1 MANFFINR
9 PIVSIVLS
17 ILTLLLGV
25 VVIRGLS
32 IEQYPFLAPPNIRV
46 TATYPGASAEAVEQ
60 SVAAPIEQEVNGVDR
75 MIYMKS
81 SNTSDGRM
89 LLDVNFEV
97 GTDQD
102 TANVL
107 TQNRVSTAAARL
119 PAEVNQQGV
128 TVKKQSP
135 SILMVISL
143 YSPKDAY
150 DANFLINYC
159 GINLRDQILRIP
171 GIAQVDLFGGT
182 DYGMRIWFK
191 PDMMAKLGLV
201 PADIISAIK
210 EQNLQAPAG
219 KIGGAPTPKDQEFTE
234 TVSAPGRLVTT
245 EEFENIIIRQT
256 ATGAVVKI
264 KDIGHVELGS
274 QDYNSFGR
282 LDGKPGGA
290 MAVYLL
296 PGANQLKAAETI
308 YETMEHAKTLFPP
321 DMDYKI
327 VYDTTP
333 AVEASIHEIL
343 KTFVEALILVTL
355 VVFIFLQNLR
365 ATIIPL
371 LTIPVSLIGTFIF
384 FPVLGFSVNTLSM
397 FGLVLAIGIVVDDAI
412 VVVEAVIHHLEHGMK
427 PKEATVQAMKE
438 VSGPVIGIALIL
450 SAVFVPVAL
459 LGGLVGSMY
468 KQFALTIAISVLLS
482 AFNALTLTPALCAL
496 MLKEP
501 KPARGPLG
509 IFFRGFNKIFE
520 VTTNGYVNVAR
531 LLVRRS
537 IITIAIVAGVVLGAM
552 FFAKRIP
559 AGFIPDE
566 DQGILGVSVQL
577 PNGASLARTSE
588 VLVKVEQILA
598 KTEGIE
604 SFQTIG
610 GYGVVTNTY
619 QPNYGSLFARLH
631 PWEER
636 HGQELHVKGI
646 MTKLQREFANIPE
659 AVVFPFN
666 IPTLSGFGAASGFNF
681 LIQDR
686 SGSMSVEQMG
696 EQAAKF
702 LAAARERPELGNVF
716 TSFDPN
722 YPQVRV
728 DLNREKART
737 LGVPVNE
744 VFQAMSAAMGGA
756 FVNDF
761 NRFGRLYRVYVQAE
775 SESRLKSDDIGKIY
789 VRSKTTNEMVP
800 LSTLVSVKDNAGTEL
815 TTRFNLL
822 RSVELQGAPARGYTS
837 GQALA
842 ALEQVFEQTMPKEM
856 SFAYSSL
863 SYQEK
868 IAPPPAPTFILAI
881 VVVFLLLAAMYESW
895 RLPWAVLLG
904 SPLVALGA
912 LFGVWLFGYDN
923 NVYVQIGLV
932 MLIGLAAKN
941 AILIVEFA
949 KAKHEE
955 GKSLEDSAL
964 TSARLRFR
972 PILMTAFAF
981 ILGVVPLMKASG
993 AGAGAQNV
1001 MGTGVFWGMLIAT
1014 ALGVFIIPGNF
1025 TFIEGLG
1032 RRRRLEAA
1040 AVTPA
1045 EASLDHA
1052 AHPAMQTEAGVGDL
1066 LTPPPPLTATAGD
1079 GAHGS
1084 TTMTAKAG
1092 GEHV

>member
-1 MANFFINR
+1 MANFFIRR
-9 PIVSIVLS
+9 PIVAIVIS
-17 ILTLLLGV
+17 ILTVLLGV
-25 VVIRGLS
+25 ITIKGLS

-60 SVAAPIEQEVNGVDR
+60 SVATPIEQEVNGVDR
-75 MIYMKS
+75 LIYMKS

-97 GTDQD
+97 GMDQD
-102 TANVL
+102 IANVL
-107 TQNRVSTAAARL
+107 TQNRVSSAEARL
-119 PAEVNQQGV
+119 PQEVIQQGV

-135 SILMVISL
+135 SILMVISV

-159 GINLRDQILRIP
+159 GINLRDQLLRIP
-171 GIAQVDLFGGT
+171 GVAQVDLFGGT
-182 DYGMRIWFK
+182 DYGMRIWIL
-191 PDMMAKLGLV
+191 PDRLAKLGLT
-201 PADIISAIK
+201 PADVISAVK

-219 KIGGAPTPKDQEFTE
+219 KVGAAPTPKDQQFTN
-234 TVSAPGRLVTT
+234 TISAPGRLVTP
-245 EEFENIIIRQT
+245 EEFENIIVRQS
-256 ATGAVVKI
+256 ATGEVVRI
-264 KDIGHVELGS
+264 KDVGRAELGS

-282 LDGKPGGA
+282 LNGKPGGA

-308 YETMEHAKTLFPP
+308 YATMERAKALFPP

-355 VVFIFLQNLR
+355 VVFIFLQNIR

-412 VVVEAVIHHLEHGMK
+412 VVVEAVIHHLEHGK
-427 PKEATVQAMKE
+427 APKEATIQAMEE
-438 VSGPVIGIALIL
+438 VSAPVIGIALIL

-482 AFNALTLTPALCAL
+482 AFNALSLTPALCAL
-496 MLKEP
+496 LLKAP
-501 KPARGPLG
+501 RPMRGPLG
-509 IFFRGFNKIFE
+509 IFFRGFNKVFE
-520 VTTNGYVNVAR
+520 VSTTGYVSVSR
-531 LLVRRS
+531 LLVRRG
-537 IITIAIVAGVVLGAM
+537 ILTIGIVAVVAVGAGL
-552 FFAKRIP
+552 FARVIP

-566 DQGILGVSVQL
+566 DQGIFGVNVQL
-577 PNGASLARTSE
+577 PPGASLERTSA
-588 VLVKVEQILA
+588 VLKKVEEILA
-598 KTEGIE
+598 KTDGID
-604 SFQTIG
+604 SFQAIG
-610 GYGVVTNTY
+610 GYGLVTNTY
-619 QPNYGSLFARLH
+619 QPNYGSLFVRLK

-636 HGQELHVKGI
+636 KGDALHVKGI
-646 MTKLQREFANIPE
+646 MAGLQRQFAAIPE
-659 AVVFPFN
+659 AIIFPFN
-666 IPTLSGFGAASGFNF
+666 IPTLAGFGAASGFNF
-681 LIQDR
+681 LLQDR
-686 SGSMSVEQMG
+686 SGSMTVQDLG
-696 EQAAKF
+696 AQTRKF
-702 LAAARERPELGNVF
+702 LEAGRQRPELGNLF

-722 YPQVRV
+722 YPQVKV
-728 DLNREKART
+728 DLDREKART
-737 LGVPVNE
+737 LGIPVND
-744 VFQAMSAAMGGA
+744 VFQAMSAALGGA
-756 FVNDF
+756 YVNDF
-761 NRFGRLYRVYVQAE
+761 NRFGRLYRVYVQADA
-775 SESRLKSDDIGKIY
+775 SARLKAEDIGKVY
-789 VRSKTTNEMVP
+789 VRSKTTNQMIP
-800 LSTLVSVKDNAGTEL
+800 LSTLLSIKDIAGTEL

-822 RSVELQGAPARGYTS
+822 RSVEIQGAPARGYTS

-842 ALEQVFEQTMPKEM
+842 ALEQVFAETMPKEM
-856 SFAYSSL
+856 GFAYSSL

-868 IAPPPAPTFILAI
+868 IAPPAGPTFIMAI
-881 VVVFLLLAAMYESW
+881 VCVFLLLAALYESW

-912 LFGVWLFGYDN
+912 FFGVWLMGYDN

-955 GKSLEDSAL
+955 GKTLEEAAL
-964 TSARLRFR
+964 ESARLRFR

-981 ILGVVPLMKASG
+981 ILGVVPLMLASG

-1014 ALGVFIIPGNF
+1014 GLGVFIIPGNY
-1025 TFIEGLG
+1025 TFVEGLG
-1032 RRRRLEAA
+1032 RRRTPRPVTAA
-1040 AVTPA
+1040 PVP
-1045 EASLDHA
+1045 
-1052 AHPAMQTEAGVGDL
+1052 
-1066 LTPPPPLTATAGD
+1066 ATANPHK
-1079 GAHGS
+1079 GAH
-1084 TTMTAKAG
+1084 
-1092 GEHV
+1092 

>member
-1 MANFFINR
+1 M
-9 PIVSIVLS
+9 
-17 ILTLLLGV
+17 TLLLGV

-46 TATYPGASAEAVEQ
+46 TATFPGASAEAVEQ
-60 SVAAPIEQEVNGVDR
+60 SVATPIEQEVNGVDR
-75 MIYMKS
+75 MIYLKS

-107 TQNRVSTAAARL
+107 TQNRVSTAEARL

-150 DANFLINYC
+150 DANFLVNYC

-182 DYGMRIWFK
+182 DYGMRIWIK
-191 PDMMAKLGLV
+191 PDKLAKLGLT
-201 PADIISAIK
+201 PADVIGAIK

-219 KIGGAPTPKDQEFTE
+219 KIGAPPTPQGQELTQ
-234 TVSAPGRLVTT
+234 TLSAPGRLVTP
-245 EEFENIIIRQT
+245 EEFDEIIIRQS
-256 ATGAVVKI
+256 ATGAVVRL
-264 KDIGHVELGS
+264 KDIGRAEMGS

-282 LDGKPGGA
+282 LNGKPGGA

-308 YETMEHAKTLFPP
+308 YETMKHAKTIFPP

-333 AVEASIHEIL
+333 AVEASIEAIL
-343 KTFVEALILVTL
+343 HTFIEALVLVIL
-355 VVFIFLQNLR
+355 VVFIFLQNIR
-365 ATIIPL
+365 ATIIPV

-384 FPVLGFSVNTLSM
+384 FPLLGFSINTLSM

-412 VVVEAVIHHLEHGMK
+412 VVVEAVIHHLEHGLS
-427 PKEATVQAMKE
+427 PKEATFKAMAE
-438 VSGPVIGIALIL
+438 VSAPVIGIALIL

-459 LGGLVGSMY
+459 LAGLVGSMY

-482 AFNALTLTPALCAL
+482 AFNALTLTPALCA
-496 MLKEP
+496 MLLRPP
-501 KPARGPLG
+501 KPMRGPLG
-509 IFFRGFNKIFE
+509 IFFRGFNKVFD
-520 VTTNGYVNVAR
+520 VTTKGYVNTSR
-531 LLVRRS
+531 LLVRRGFLTIV
-537 IITIAIVAGVVLGAM
+537 IIGGVIVGAG
-552 FFAKRIP
+552 FFARQIP
-559 AGFIPDE
+559 TGFIPDE
-566 DQGILGVSVQL
+566 DQGIFGVSVQL
-577 PNGASLARTSE
+577 PPGASLARTSE
-588 VLVKVEQILA
+588 VLKQVEEILG

-604 SFQTIG
+604 SYQTVG

-619 QPNYGSLFARLH
+619 QTNYGSIFARLK

-636 HGQELHVKGI
+636 HGEALHVKGI
-646 MTKLQREFANIPE
+646 MAKLQSQFAAIPE
-659 AVVFPFN
+659 AVIFPFN
-666 IPTLSGFGAASGFNF
+666 IPTLAGFGAASGFNF

-686 SGSMSVEQMG
+686 SGAMSVQQLGDETQ
-696 EQAAKF
+696 KF
-702 LAAARERPELGNVF
+702 LQVARERPELGTVF
-716 TSFDPN
+716 TSFDPS
-722 YPQVRV
+722 YPQVKV
-728 DLNREKART
+728 DLDREKART

-744 VFQAMSAAMGGA
+744 VFQAMSTAMGGT

-775 SESRLKSDDIGKIY
+775 SETRLKASDIGNIF
-789 VRSKTTNEMVP
+789 VRSKTTGEMIP
-800 LSTLVSVKDNAGTEL
+800 LSTLVSVKDIAGTEL
-815 TTRFNLL
+815 TARFNLL
-822 RSVELQGAPARGYTS
+822 RSVEIQGSPARGYTS

-842 ALEQVFEQTMPKEM
+842 ALEDVFAKTMPKEM
-856 SFAYSSL
+856 GFAYSSL

-868 IAPPPAPTFILAI
+868 IAPASAPTLILAL
-881 VVVFLLLAAMYESW
+881 VCVFLLLAAMYESW

-912 LFGVWLFGYDN
+912 FFGVWLMGYDN
-923 NVYVQIGLV
+923 NVYVQVGLV

-955 GKSLEDSAL
+955 GMSLEDAAL
-964 TSARLRFR
+964 LSARLRFR

-1001 MGTGVFWGMLIAT
+1001 MGTGVFWGMLVAT
-1014 ALGVFIIPGNF
+1014 FLGVFIIPGNY

-1032 RRRRLEAA
+1032 RKRRATVEDIPPNGEMATHTTLDAELLNSEAPEMNLA
-1040 AVTPA
+1040 KQEPVEEEPYPVVTVPV
-1045 EASLDHA
+1045 DRK
-1052 AHPAMQTEAGVGDL
+1052 G
-1066 LTPPPPLTATAGD
+1066 
-1079 GAHGS
+1079 
-1084 TTMTAKAG
+1084 
-1092 GEHV
+1092 

>member
-1 MANFFINR
+1 MSNFFIRR
-9 PIVSIVLS
+9 PIVAIVIS
-17 ILTLLLGV
+17 ILTVMLGAITLRRLAV
-25 VVIRGLS
+25 
-32 IEQYPFLAPPNIRV
+32 EQYPFLAPPNIRV
-46 TATYPGASAEAVEQ
+46 TATYPGASAVAVEQ
-60 SVAAPIEQEVNGVDR
+60 SVATPIEQEVNGVDR
-75 MIYMKS
+75 LIYMKS

-102 TANVL
+102 IANVL
-107 TQNRVSTAAARL
+107 TQNRVSAAQARL
-119 PAEVNQQGV
+119 PQEVVQQGV

-135 SILMVISL
+135 SILMLISL
-143 YSPKDAY
+143 YSPKDSY

-159 GINLRDQILRIP
+159 GINLRDQLLRIP

-182 DYGMRIWFK
+182 DYGMRIWIR
-191 PDMMAKLGLV
+191 PDKLAKLGLTPSDV
-201 PADIISAIK
+201 ISSIK

-219 KIGGAPTPKDQEFTE
+219 KVGAAPTPKDQLFTN

-245 EEFENIIIRQT
+245 EEFENIIVRQS
-256 ATGAVVKI
+256 AAGEVVRI
-264 KDIGHVELGS
+264 KDIGRAELGS

-282 LDGKPGGA
+282 LNGKPAGA

-308 YETMEHAKTLFPP
+308 YHTMELAKTLFPP
-321 DMDYKI
+321 DMDYKV

-355 VVFIFLQNLR
+355 VVFIFLQNVR

-371 LTIPVSLIGTFIF
+371 ITIPVSLIGTFIF
-384 FPVLGFSVNTLSM
+384 FPTLGFSLNTLSM

-412 VVVEAVIHHLEHGMK
+412 VVVEAVIHHLEHGLA
-427 PKEATVQAMKE
+427 PREATIKAMEE
-438 VSGPVIGIALIL
+438 VSAPVIGIALIL

-482 AFNALTLTPALCAL
+482 AFNALSLTPALCA
-496 MLKEP
+496 MLLKVP
-501 KPARGPLG
+501 RPMRGPFG
-509 IFFRGFNKIFE
+509 VFFRGFNKVFD
-520 VTTNGYVNVAR
+520 VSTKGYVSTAR
-531 LLVRRS
+531 LLVRHG
-537 IITIAIVAGVVLGAM
+537 IITIVIVAAVSVGAGL
-552 FFAKRIP
+552 FAKVLP

-566 DQGILGVSVQL
+566 DQGIMGVNVQL
-577 PNGASLARTSE
+577 PPGASLERTST
-588 VLVKVEQILA
+588 VLKKIEDILA
-598 KTEGIE
+598 KTEGVE

-610 GYGVVTNTY
+610 GYGAVTNTY

-636 HGQELHVKGI
+636 HGEALHVKGI
-646 MTKLQREFANIPE
+646 MAALQRQFAAIPE
-659 AVVFPFN
+659 AIIFPFN
-666 IPTLSGFGAASGFNF
+666 IPTLAGFGAASGFNF

-686 SGSMSVEQMG
+686 SGSMSVQELGQ
-696 EQAAKF
+696 QSRKF
-702 LAAARERPELGNVF
+702 LAAGRQRPELGTVF

-722 YPQVRV
+722 YPQVKV
-728 DLNREKART
+728 DLDREKART
-737 LGVPVNE
+737 LGVPIND
-744 VFQAMSAAMGGA
+744 VFQAMSAAMGGSY
-756 FVNDF
+756 VNDF
-761 NRFGRLYRVYVQAE
+761 NRFGRLYRVYVQADATA
-775 SESRLKSDDIGKIY
+775 RLKAEDIGKVY
-789 VRSKTTNEMVP
+789 VRSNTTNDMIP
-800 LSTLVSVKDNAGTEL
+800 LSTLLTIKDIAGTEL
-815 TTRFNLL
+815 TTRFNLQ
-822 RSVELQGAPARGYTS
+822 RSVEIQGAPARGYTS

-842 ALEQVFEQTMPKEM
+842 ALEQVFEETMPREM
-856 SFAYSSL
+856 GFAYSSI

-868 IAPPPAPTFILAI
+868 IAPPSAPTFIMAI
-881 VVVFLLLAAMYESW
+881 LCVFLLLAAMYESW

-912 LFGVWLFGYDN
+912 FFGAWMMGFDN

-949 KAKHEE
+949 KAKHEQ
-955 GKSLEDSAL
+955 GSSLEEAAL
-964 TSARLRFR
+964 ESARLRFR

-981 ILGVVPLMKASG
+981 ILGVVPLMLASG

-1001 MGTGVFWGMLIAT
+1001 MGTAVFWGMLVAT

-1025 TFIEGLG
+1025 TFVESLG
-1032 RRRRLEAA
+1032 RKRSERATVVSEPR
-1040 AVTPA
+1040 A
-1045 EASLDHA
+1045 E
-1052 AHPAMQTEAGVGDL
+1052 
-1066 LTPPPPLTATAGD
+1066 
-1079 GAHGS
+1079 GAH
-1084 TTMTAKAG
+1084 
-1092 GEHV
+1092 